1 MREHDA
7 LFRFFIP
14 FRREP
19 RLERISK
26 SAIFEVEGNFTDRRA
41 NGHARCL
48 AASSVEN
55 RMSRL
60 TTTIIMF
67 MLASAAQAGGYSGYN
82 DPYGD
87 PYSGSHGPYSGYR
100 DRSSIYQDPYSVY
113 QDPASIYQD
122 PASVYQDP
130 ASVYQNPYSD
140 VYIPRNR

>member
-1 MREHDA
+1 MM
-7 LFRFFIP
+7 LGRF
-14 FRREP
+14 
-19 RLERISK
+19 L
-26 SAIFEVEGNFTDRRA
+26 
-41 NGHARCL
+41 
-48 AASSVEN
+48 VEN

-67 MLASAAQAGGYSGYN
+67 MLASAAQAGGYN

>member
-55 RMSRL
+55 CMSRL

-87 PYSGSHGPYSGYR
+87 PYSGYR